1 MEFQPRL
8 NYSSTSGGAR
18 VPLGAPKGLL
28 GALGSLGCPAF
39 QTVCEARG
47 VGLLLSLLSFAL
59 LQKNNEKQ
67 TEQKKAKN
75 SGKACVLSESFLE
88 AINFF
93 GLLLGFFRKT
103 LLALPT
109 AAR

>member
-1 MEFQPRL
+1 VEFQPRL

-47 VGLLLSLLSFAL
+47 VGLLLSLFFRFTT
-59 LQKNNEKQ
+59 KKNEKQ
-67 TEQKKAKN
+67 TEQMKTKN
-75 SGKACVLSESFLE
+75 NGKACVSSESFLE